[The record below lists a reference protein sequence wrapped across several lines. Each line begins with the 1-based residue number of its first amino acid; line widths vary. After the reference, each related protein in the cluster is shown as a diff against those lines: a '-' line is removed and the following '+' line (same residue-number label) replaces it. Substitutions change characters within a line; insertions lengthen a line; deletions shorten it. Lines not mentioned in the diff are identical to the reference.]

1 MLLWV
6 EKIKSKLILM
16 VCHPI
21 MFEILLI
28 FNNNLKF
35 HFYNYEKMFEPH
47 HIMNV
52 KNCKAASYSPLGDK
66 LALGMNGSIWLMDSY
81 SHEIVKKISLVIFP
95 KSILKEQESKE
106 SRSSSHRSTV
116 LTALSSKV
124 ISKIQYITNEDIV
137 LQTGKKILS
146 VLLNY

>member
-1 MLLWV
+1 
-6 EKIKSKLILM
+6 
-16 VCHPI
+16 
-21 MFEILLI
+21 
-28 FNNNLKF
+28 
-35 HFYNYEKMFEPH
+35 
-47 HIMNV
+47 
-52 KNCKAASYSPLGDK
+52 
-66 LALGMNGSIWLMDSY
+66 MDSY